1 MAYCK
6 SNAVRQ
12 THRTTQAEAAPG
24 ARARAT
30 NSFPPRP
37 GQTRLT
43 GTGSSSSERHVRTS
57 TRLRS
62 IPIVR
67 SVCNQLEIYLFAQS
81 NQRCMS
87 NKLIQTTKTNKVT
100 PEKLVSQGTKSTY
113 NCFSIKGKVARG
125 FKQCILYYYYLSVKR
140 ILVFSLL
147 GCFFLVPFN
156 GPNWPPTRVMGI
168 CGRYRFNSQRM
179 YISSSEHFYFS

>member
-1 MAYCK
+1 
-6 SNAVRQ
+6 
-12 THRTTQAEAAPG
+12 
-24 ARARAT
+24 
-30 NSFPPRP
+30 
-37 GQTRLT
+37 
-43 GTGSSSSERHVRTS
+43 
-57 TRLRS
+57 
-62 IPIVR
+62 
-67 SVCNQLEIYLFAQS
+67 
-81 NQRCMS
+81 MS

-100 PEKLVSQGTKSTY
+100 PEKLVSKGTKSTY

-179 YISSSEHFYFS
+179 YISSSEHFYFSWSSFDVSILITSGCCRSDGEATTGSCEVPTSTSPFSANAFSRDDFATFVTQIIKTTAWSQCKRSAYKGEPCSWGNTKAILCNGI